1 MIQKVELFLLV
12 LSFVYC
18 FKFIFEFVTALKEED
33 PEPIT
38 LSNTERVFLYLAI
51 AYIIT
56 SLINVFIN

>member
-18 FKFIFEFVTALKEED
+18 FKFIFEFITALKED
-33 PEPIT
+33 NPEPIT
-38 LSNTERVFLYLAI
+38 VSNTERVFLYLAI

>member
-38 LSNTERVFLYLAI
+38 VSNTERVFLYLAV

-56 SLINVFIN
+56 SLINLFIN

>member
-18 FKFIFEFVTALKEED
+18 FKFIFEFITDLKEED
-33 PEPIT
+33 PETIT
-38 LSNTERVFLYLAI
+38 LSNKERVFLYLAI

>member
-18 FKFIFEFVTALKEED
+18 FKFIFEFITALKEED

>member
-18 FKFIFEFVTALKEED
+18 FKFIFEFITALKED
-33 PEPIT
+33 NPEPIT
-38 LSNTERVFLYLAI
+38 VSNTERVFLYLAV

-56 SLINVFIN
+56 SQINLFIN

>member
-18 FKFIFEFVTALKEED
+18 FKFIFEFITALKEED

-38 LSNTERVFLYLAI
+38 VSNTERVFLYLAI

-56 SLINVFIN
+56 SLINLFIN

>member
-18 FKFIFEFVTALKEED
+18 FKFIFEFITALKED
-33 PEPIT
+33 NPEPIT
-38 LSNTERVFLYLAI
+38 VSNTERVFLYLAV

-56 SLINVFIN
+56 SLINLFIN

>member
-38 LSNTERVFLYLAI
+38 VSNTERVFLYLAI

>member
-18 FKFIFEFVTALKEED
+18 FKFLFEFITALKED
-33 PEPIT
+33 NPEPIT
-38 LSNTERVFLYLAI
+38 VSNTERVFLYLAV

-56 SLINVFIN
+56 SLINLFIN